1 MQRIINER
9 RSGQS
14 KSTNETDL
22 LTILIG
28 TELFCRNDDFIIDEI
43 ITFFFAGM
51 KTIQTTTANLM
62 YYLEKD

>member
-1 MQRIINER
+1 
-9 RSGQS
+9 
-14 KSTNETDL
+14 
-22 LTILIG
+22 LIG